1 MIYKEILKP
10 RGPLNLRKSG
20 HSFCEVRTN
29 SPRKPNE
36 VGREANSSKSRS
48 RNNSSSEKDSRSD
61 KSASIR
67 PQNSGS
73 QKLTS
78 GSYSSYK
85 TAEDRAAFIKQ
96 QAEQRMAERLAALG
110 LKAPVKSG
118 NSSQE
123 RQERERKEK
132 EERLRKAEE
141 EDARR
146 EQERQKRLAEDNM
159 IPEPR
164 SIQKKPPPPPS
175 RKGKA
180 DIAQHDKRQAV
191 AETKRVEQEIA
202 ETALKEQQK
211 AQVAETRNLQ

>member
-1 MIYKEILKP
+1 M
-10 RGPLNLRKSG
+10 
-20 HSFCEVRTN
+20 VRAN
-29 SPRKPNE
+29 NCRQSDEAN
-36 VGREANSSKSRS
+36 REANPSKSRS
-48 RNNSSSEKDSRSD
+48 GHNSSADNNSPSD

-73 QKLTS
+73 QKPKG

-110 LKAPVKSG
+110 LKAPVKAGDSL
-118 NSSQE
+118 QE

-141 EDARR
+141 EDSRR
-146 EQERQKRLAEDNM
+146 EQERQRRLAEDNS

-191 AETKRVEQEIA
+191 AEAKRAEQEIA

-211 AQVAETRNLQ
+211 AQVAETKNLQ

>member
-1 MIYKEILKP
+1 M
-10 RGPLNLRKSG
+10 
-20 HSFCEVRTN
+20 
-29 SPRKPNE
+29 
-36 VGREANSSKSRS
+36 
-48 RNNSSSEKDSRSD
+48 
-61 KSASIR
+61 R

-73 QKLTS
+73 QKPAGGL
-78 GSYSSYK
+78 YSSYK

-110 LKAPVKSG
+110 LKAPAKAG
-118 NSSQE
+118 DSSQE
-123 RQERERKEK
+123 RQEKERKEK

-146 EQERQKRLAEDNM
+146 EQERQRRLAEDNS

-175 RKGKA
+175 RKGKT
-180 DIAQHDKRQAV
+180 DVAQHDKRQAV
-191 AETKRVEQEIA
+191 AEAKRAEQEIA

-211 AQVAETRNLQ
+211 AQLTETRNLK

>member
-1 MIYKEILKP
+1 M
-10 RGPLNLRKSG
+10 
-20 HSFCEVRTN
+20 
-29 SPRKPNE
+29 
-36 VGREANSSKSRS
+36 
-48 RNNSSSEKDSRSD
+48 
-61 KSASIR
+61 
-67 PQNSGS
+67 GS
-73 QKLTS
+73 QKPAS

-118 NSSQE
+118 DSSQE
-123 RQERERKEK
+123 RQEREKKEK

-146 EQERQKRLAEDNM
+146 EQERQKRLAEDNV

-180 DIAQHDKRQAV
+180 DIAQHDKRQAI

-211 AQVAETRNLQ
+211 AQEAETRNLR